1 MSGNRAA
8 EKFDEGWRPTNPM
21 LLVPYLSSSD
31 GVSDPEEVGTMTTEA
46 DVSYSSED
54 DRIPTSMSQADT
66 VSVSTSNE
74 GDVEFPVNDE
84 AAELEGVE
92 AQSKEED
99 NEGDRQSKNAEVLL
113 EGREDEDTVEEAGKG
128 MPKDNE
134 NEKEDYAEEW
144 EVEGMNDQEVYKE
157 REDEEE
163 EEEVTNSAQQLS
175 NVTFVAGRKIKD
187 KRSILVD
194 GYKYRYRK
202 HQANKQKTRSW
213 YCCLCW
219 NNSGCRSTAVLDMAN
234 NTLMKVTAPHNHG
247 SYFLRNFVRYILFY
261 CCLALLNR
269 ELILFLS
276 HKILLW
282 YVNSVLSF
290 TLYQFF
296 ASEKSTTIQIVYS
309 GFIVIYI

>member
-8 EKFDEGWRPTNPM
+8 ENFDEGWRPRNPM

-31 GVSDPEEVGTMTTEA
+31 EDGDPEEVGTMTTEA

-54 DRIPTSMSQADT
+54 ERIPTSMSQADT

-84 AAELEGVE
+84 AAELEGAE

-99 NEGDRQSKNAEVLL
+99 NEGDRQSKNAEVVL
-113 EGREDEDTVEEAGKG
+113 EGREDEDTVEEAGKA

-134 NEKEDYAEEW
+134 NEKEDDAEEW
-144 EVEGMNDQEVYKE
+144 EAEGMNDQEVYKE
-157 REDEEE
+157 KEDEEEEEEDEE

-202 HQANKQKTRSW
+202 HQANKQKTRAW
-213 YCCLCW
+213 YRCLCW
-219 NNSGCRSTAVLDMAN
+219 NESGCRSTAVLDMAN

-261 CCLALLNR
+261 CCLALLNT
-269 ELILFLS
+269 ELILFLT
-276 HKILLW
+276 HQILLC
-282 YVNSVLSF
+282 YVNSVLSV
-290 TLYQFF
+290 TLYSFSFQENR
-296 ASEKSTTIQIVYS
+296 ARDH
-309 GFIVIYI
+309 